1 MPKTIDAQIRDRLYI
16 ELKKRRGIVDKQR
29 VIDQVL
35 AETTVRIDFLVN
47 AIVHEV
53 GKQQV
58 AMSRLD
64 KLQEVKDEYEHYA
77 SETATLGV
85 NLADVFF
92 RSDVNLFA
100 KHLRLAEDEVIVSA
114 LTHDTGLLDR
124 VREIIARIDPL
135 CEGVVNND
143 G

>member
-1 MPKTIDAQIRDRLYI
+1 MSKTIDEQIRARLFV
-16 ELKKRRGIVDKQR
+16 ELKKRKEIVDEQR

-35 AETTVRIDFLVN
+35 GELTLRIDFLAK

-53 GKQQV
+53 AKQQSV
-58 AMSRLD
+58 VDRSS
-64 KLQEVKDEYEHYA
+64 KLQVARDEYEHHA

-100 KHLRLAEDEVIVSA
+100 KHLRLAEDEVIVLA
-114 LTHDTGLLDR
+114 FTHDAVLRDR

-135 CEGVVNND
+135 CEGLDND
-143 G
+143 E